1 MVNKN
6 NLCNNKEESTD
17 HILIHYNKTRE
28 LWTFLLALFG
38 LVWVFPT
45 SMIDLLLQWK
55 VRVLQKKKMAV
66 WLQFVYFGV
75 FGKNTT
81 DWRTFKDKQ
90 LSDQS
95 LKDIFIWTL
104 FEWSRDSLELE
115 NPSLLNFLDA
125 LYCS

>member
-55 VRVLQKKKMAV
+55 VRALQKKKMAV
-66 WLQFVYFGV
+66 CSNLFILVYLE
-75 FGKNTT
+75 
-81 DWRTFKDKQ
+81 RTQ
-90 LSDQS
+90 LIEGLSKINNS
-95 LKDIFIWTL
+95 PTKV
-104 FEWSRDSLELE
+104 
-115 NPSLLNFLDA
+115 
-125 LYCS
+125 